1 MVSFTFKIAYTE
13 YTMSY
18 EIPDSWSTRYTFLRI
33 RDYIAADFDIT
44 NCYEFVYVNS
54 IPISYNG
61 IMEEYVAMSNT
72 LLNNENRLIDTFRE
86 DYIHVFYIRFIEDD
100 DYEELNGRII
110 AI

>member
-1 MVSFTFKIAYTE
+1 
-13 YTMSY
+13 
-18 EIPDSWSTRYTFLRI
+18 
-33 RDYIAADFDIT
+33 
-44 NCYEFVYVNS
+44 
-54 IPISYNG
+54 
-61 IMEEYVAMSNT
+61 MEEYDAMSNT